1 MTNISITNSKNNVG
15 AYINDINLK
24 NLDQDKVEE
33 IKKAL
38 FKASN
43 PDFDPVVVKEEGL
56 YPKSNFKQPTTYSV
70 KEGVESDAES
80 DADVDNPET
89 DTKREDIRRDVKITV
104 EEFNL
109 GAGSEL

>member
-1 MTNISITNSKNNVG
+1 MKTG
-15 AYINDINLK
+15 QEYM
-24 NLDQDKVEE
+24 
-33 IKKAL
+33 
-38 FKASN
+38 
-43 PDFDPVVVKEEGL
+43 
-56 YPKSNFKQPTTYSV
+56 
-70 KEGVESDAES
+70 SDAES